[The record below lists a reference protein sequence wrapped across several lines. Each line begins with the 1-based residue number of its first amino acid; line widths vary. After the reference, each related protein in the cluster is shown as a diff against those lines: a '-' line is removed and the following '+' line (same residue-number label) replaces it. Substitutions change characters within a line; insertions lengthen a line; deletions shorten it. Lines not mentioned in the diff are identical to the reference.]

1 MSKGVEWLFE
11 LPIREIRPRG
21 PFLIALYSYFD
32 ETERAVK
39 ILFFPRD
46 RVVAPK
52 SFISLL
58 GVSLIVLSVL
68 SFSGCKTPEGQTGD
82 EQRAS
87 IRKNGKDILAKV
99 YSAYGEARSQVDD
112 SVGYATFST
121 INAKILFGGTGNG
134 YGILTEKPSGKQTFI
149 RMARIQVGFG
159 LGVQELSV
167 LLIFKSKE
175 KLAEFKQ
182 EGWTFGGG
190 ASAAMVSEA
199 ASPDDPTVDK
209 SMQATVDGDPLVY
222 QVTDAGVN
230 LSATLEGVKFWRDAA
245 LN

>member
-1 MSKGVEWLFE
+1 MRIILRTSDRELGSK
-11 LPIREIRPRG
+11 
-21 PFLIALYSYFD
+21 
-32 ETERAVK
+32 
-39 ILFFPRD
+39 FFSP
-46 RVVAPK
+46 
-52 SFISLL
+52 LL
-58 GVSLIVLSVL
+58 GVLLLCLFSASI
-68 SFSGCKTPEGQTGD
+68 SGCKTPEGETGD

-87 IRKNGKDILAKV
+87 IRENGKEILGKV
-99 YSAYGEARSQVDD
+99 YSSYDKARSQVES

-121 INAKILFGGTGNG
+121 INAKILFGGTGSG
-134 YGILTEKPSGKQTFI
+134 YGILTEKPSGKQIFM
-149 RMARIQVGFG
+149 RMTRFQIGLG

-167 LLIFKSKE
+167 LLIFKSKG
-175 KLAEFKQ
+175 KLAEFKE

-209 SMQATVDGDPLVY
+209 SMQGTVAGDPLVY

-230 LSATLEGVKFWRDAA
+230 LSATLEGVKFSRDAA